1 MMKDIDFLVAPDIH
15 PDTGEPVEEKIFKTV
30 YCKTREQ
37 FGEAVGKDFI
47 EHANRM
53 TADDDRFL
61 VGLSHGQS
69 PSLAYEYILAHYDEI
84 KRPEIIR
91 YTFVNSPLLRQRDLR
106 GVTDAGVFLGKL
118 LRRNLITK
126 DNILGTSLNRKN
138 LEEFGKQFNTK
149 LKNYLSKHK
158 KDGLDYVFL
167 ATDPTGCVAGITRNS
182 TAFKS
187 KSFITVVEDREEK
200 ELTITPHFLSFTKR
214 IAFLATKSDKRRPL
228 AWLFYPW
235 GKRNESPSFL
245 RYFDNIENRMTV
257 FVDDEALTWPE
268 VLIERKTPYGN
279 SIIRVDTAKPYN
291 EAEMKN
297 LPVVLMI
304 HGFMGLNSFDG
315 LLAALPSHQYI
326 AAAMHYGSVPSTM
339 PVEAYSRHVVKNI
352 DAVIT
357 YFGER
362 GHPVYIFDHSM
373 GNIYFLMI
381 EKMYSELKGVKK
393 YLRGRIGA
401 NPFFGEEAKHAL
413 IGFLDNVILPSLSY
427 FKDAGEKGML
437 LSFRT
442 FVPLD
447 TKKGVRNRGI
457 KLTDWLIKKESSI
470 RDRIWKAVKERILF
484 MMSNMDSLP
493 HLNKIPIEK
502 ALNKLPAKLFAIQV
516 HSALQESVAFDYQ
529 TSLTNMQKHNIPVMI
544 LKSERDIVAKFV
556 ARIYESSH
564 AQIIDVTNRDE
575 KDLFREH
582 LYHMVNP
589 YLTAKII
596 DLFIKEC
603 EKEASKKTAVYS

>member
-1 MMKDIDFLVAPDIH
+1 MLEDIDFLVAPDIH
-15 PDTGEPVEEKIFKTV
+15 PDTGEPVEERIFKTV

-37 FGEAVGKDFI
+37 FAEAVGKDFI
-47 EHANRM
+47 KHANTH
-53 TADDDRFL
+53 TADDDRFV

-69 PSLAYEYILAHYDEI
+69 PSLAYEYILTNYDKI
-84 KRPEIIR
+84 NRPEIIR

-118 LRRNLITK
+118 LRRGLITK

-138 LEEFGKQFNTK
+138 LEEFGKQFNAK

-187 KSFITVVEDREEK
+187 KSYITVVEDRDEK

-235 GKRNESPSFL
+235 GRRDESPSFL
-245 RYFDNIENRMTV
+245 RYIYDIENRMTV

-279 SIIRVDTAKPYN
+279 STIRIDTAKPYN
-291 EAEMKN
+291 PDLQKG

-326 AAAMHYGSVPSTM
+326 AAAMHYGSVPSNM
-339 PVEAYSRHVVKNI
+339 PVEEYSKHVVKNI

-357 YFGER
+357 YFGDR
-362 GHPVYIFDHSM
+362 GHPVYMFDHSM
-373 GNIYFLMI
+373 GNIYFLM
-381 EKMYSELKGVKK
+381 MDHLYNELKGVKK

-442 FVPLD
+442 VVPLD
-447 TKKGVRNRGI
+447 TKKGVRRRGI
-457 KLTDWLIKKESSI
+457 ALTDWLIKRESAI
-470 RDRIWKAVKERILF
+470 RDRIWKSVKERILF

-516 HSALQESVAFDYQ
+516 HSALHESAAFDYQ

-556 ARIYESSH
+556 ERIYRGSH
-564 AQIIDVTNRDE
+564 ATIIDVTNPHE
-575 KDLFREH
+575 TELFREH

-589 YLTAKII
+589 YNTSKII
-596 DLFIKEC
+596 GRFIEEC
-603 EKEASKKTAVYS
+603 EEQYKK